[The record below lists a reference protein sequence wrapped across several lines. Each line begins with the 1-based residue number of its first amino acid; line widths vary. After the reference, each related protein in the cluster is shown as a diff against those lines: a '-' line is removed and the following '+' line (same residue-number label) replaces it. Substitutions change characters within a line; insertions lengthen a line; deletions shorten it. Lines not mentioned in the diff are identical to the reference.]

1 MRLTTKGRFAVTA
14 MIDLALRQGKGPV
27 TLSGISQRQAISLS
41 YLEQLFGKL
50 RRPDIVESIRGP
62 GGGYSLARQADK
74 VTVADIIIA
83 VDEPLDATQ
92 CGGKEN
98 CHGADP
104 ATGARCMTHELW
116 STLNEKMVDY
126 WIPCP
131 CRTWSTNRTAKNTS
145 IRRAGGRRDASQP
158 GDRRAQRLNEQIK
171 ITGV

>member
-14 MIDLALRQGKGPV
+14 MIDLALRQDKGPV
-27 TLSGISQRQAISLS
+27 TLAGISQRQEISLS

-50 RRPDIVESIRGP
+50 RRHEIVESVRGP
-62 GGGYSLARQADK
+62 GGGYNLARRAED

-98 CHGADP
+98 CQSADHEN
-104 ATGARCMTHELW
+104 GARCMTHDLW

-126 WIPCP
+126 LDSVSLKDLVDRHQQKTVEQSVIVV
-131 CRTWSTNRTAKNTS
+131 
-145 IRRAGGRRDASQP
+145 RRPPVAA
-158 GDRRAQRLNEQIK
+158 
-171 ITGV
+171 